1 MKSFKFIPSQYEKG
15 VSLREDIYNNQFSI
29 IFSQQLGVH
38 AVEKNIKRK
47 FKSINDA
54 IIFIEKFINRKES
67 NNSKFKAKIVSI
79 IDRHQQ
85 KVITGEV
92 NHFNKFIGW
101 FCPVSNHELN
111 RLLDDQSSLYEQA
124 NYEYFYDDSRYAGDS
139 LTEQGNRLNNF
150 ISSHLYKNCSELTTL
165 KFKFYYPNILV

>member
-1 MKSFKFIPSQYEKG
+1 MKSFKFIQSQYEKS

-67 NNSKFKAKIVSI
+67 NNTKFKANIVWI

-85 KVITGEV
+85 RVITGEV
-92 NHFNKFIGW
+92 NHFNKSIDW
-101 FCPVSNHELN
+101 FYPVPTHELN
-111 RLLDDQSSLYEQA
+111 CLLDDQSSLYEQA

-139 LTEQGNRLNNF
+139 LTEQGNRLNHFLANP
-150 ISSHLYKNCSELTTL
+150 IYKNCSELSALTFT
-165 KFKFYYPNILV
+165 FYYPNILV

>member
-54 IIFIEKFINRKES
+54 VIFIEKFINRKES
-67 NNSKFKAKIVSI
+67 NNTKIKANIVWI

-85 KVITGEV
+85 RVITGEV
-92 NHFNKFIGW
+92 NHFNTSIDW
-101 FCPVSNHELN
+101 FLSCTNSWNKLFTRWSV
-111 RLLDDQSSLYEQA
+111 
-124 NYEYFYDDSRYAGDS
+124 
-139 LTEQGNRLNNF
+139 
-150 ISSHLYKNCSELTTL
+150 
-165 KFKFYYPNILV
+165 